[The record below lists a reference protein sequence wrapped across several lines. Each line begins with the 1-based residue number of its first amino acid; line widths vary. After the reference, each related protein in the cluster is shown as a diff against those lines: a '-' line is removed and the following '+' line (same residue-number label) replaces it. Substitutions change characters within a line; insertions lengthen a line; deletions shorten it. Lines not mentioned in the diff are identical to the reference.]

1 MAVSV
6 AVTSPPRLPPPPNI
20 PTHCCWHFHTSRC
33 PCHTSHWLCPPQTHT
48 HTHTSCIHPPPAHR
62 HDIPP
67 PSLTPPPPPTHT
79 PHCCA
84 VGASSVAGLVIR
96 AAGMPRQTHQQ
107 RPIAAVIISLNIQNI
122 FDCLAHCTIVLLGL
136 LQMKQTRISVHMRLA
151 WGGGGGVG
159 GTKRQGWRAH
169 TLGVNNGVGSCS
181 KLVRAGSACGGRA
194 WDAMGM
200 PAAAACV
207 GNSRAGSK
215 LPPLLILL
223 PPLLLLLLLPR
234 LPPLLPLPRK
244 CCCCY
249 QGNAAAAARAML
261 RWPNRMPLTPPPP
274 SRDTEATHVT
284 PPQRQGA
291 F

>member
-1 MAVSV
+1 MAT
-6 AVTSPPRLPPPPNI
+6 A
-20 PTHCCWHFHTSRC
+20 
-33 PCHTSHWLCPPQTHT
+33 THT
-48 HTHTSCIHPPPAHR
+48 RYRIVHLTRLQAGSRHTTHAHTWDSLSCKSSTILG
-62 HDIPP
+62 
-67 PSLTPPPPPTHT
+67 S

-84 VGASSVAGLVIR
+84 VGAPSVAGLVIS
-96 AAGMPRQTHQQ
+96 AAGVPCQTHKQGA
-107 RPIAAVIISLNIQNI
+107 IAAIVISLHVQNI

-151 WGGGGGVG
+151 WGGGGGG

-169 TLGVNNGVGSCS
+169 TLGVNDGVGSCS

-194 WDAMGM
+194 WDVMGM

-207 GNSRAGSK
+207 GNSRASSK

-223 PPLLLLLLLPR
+223 PPLLLLLLLPL

-261 RWPNRMPLTPPPP
+261 RWPNRMPVTPPPAAIRRP
-274 SRDTEATHVT
+274 HM
-284 PPQRQGA
+284 
-291 F
+291 